1 MAQAE
6 QLSMVWRQFLTI
18 TELLSKEVNRKV
30 TDDNRQEVVQEIQ
43 RLLGERS
50 AIIQQLPQPQTNQD
64 KEIVQTVM
72 SLDLDI
78 NQKLE
83 FLFNGLKVELRQMRR
98 QKSSTQRYTNP
109 YQSVS
114 SYDGMFLDRKK

>member
-1 MAQAE
+1 MGWQH
-6 QLSMVWRQFLTI
+6 FLTI

-50 AIIQQLPQPQTNQD
+50 AIIQQLPQPQTNKE

-98 QKSSTQRYTNP
+98 QKSSTQRYMNP

-114 SYDGMFLDRKK
+114 SFDGMFMDRKK